1 MPIEIGDTEPK
12 LKPKATWL
20 SRPIAFHSGRSKVTP
35 HARMLFTERL
45 ALLLETGTALHP
57 SLEALKKQTDN
68 SAMAGIIDA
77 LLEDI
82 SAGQTFSHALAKHP
96 EVFPS
101 TYVNLVA
108 ASESGGFM
116 HKVLQ
121 QLLEMDQ
128 KREELNH
135 TLLMAATYP
144 AFLMVFSTGVI
155 VFVLTWVFPR
165 FAKMFDSIGD
175 RLPITTKALM
185 LISDLIVNYWAGIVM
200 FLVATAT
207 WLFRWSHSRGGK
219 ESLDAFKLRIPGVK
233 KIFLAL
239 YLIRTLRVLSLSLS
253 NGVSVMDALS
263 NCRELVANAQFRKF
277 LLHVEDTVRE
287 GKGIAAGFERSDYIP
302 PIARQ
307 MIQTGEATGNLGLV
321 MGRIANDMEATLT
334 KQVKMLAKLA
344 EPILLL
350 GMGLVVGLI
359 VSALIL
365 PIFKLSGA
373 VR

>member
-1 MPIEIGDTEPK
+1 MPIEIGDNEAGTEA
-12 LKPKATWL
+12 KAAWL
-20 SRPIAFHSGRSKVTP
+20 SRPMAFHAARRKVTP

-57 SLEALKKQTDN
+57 SLEALKKQTD
-68 SAMAGIIDA
+68 SPGMAGIIDA
-77 LLEDI
+77 LLDDV
-82 SAGQTFSHALAKHP
+82 STGQTFSYALSKHP
-96 EVFPS
+96 DVFSS

-108 ASESGGFM
+108 ASENGGFM

-121 QLLEMDQ
+121 QILEMDQ

-144 AFLMVFSTGVI
+144 AFLVLFSTGVI

-165 FAKMFDSIGD
+165 FTKMFASIGD
-175 RLPITTKALM
+175 RLPVTTKVLM
-185 LISDLIVNYWAGIVM
+185 FVSDFIINYWPVIIL
-200 FLVATAT
+200 FLAAMAI
-207 WLFRWSHSRGGK
+207 WIFRWSASAKGK
-219 ESLDAFKLRIPGVK
+219 ESLDALKLRLPGIK
-233 KIFLAL
+233 NIFVSI
-239 YLIRTLRVLSLSLS
+239 YLVRTLRVLSLSLS
-253 NGVSVMDALS
+253 NGVSIMDALA

-287 GKGIAAGFERSDYIP
+287 GKGIAAGFEKSDYIP
-302 PIARQ
+302 PVARQ

-344 EPILLL
+344 EPIMLLS
-350 GMGLVVGLI
+350 MGLVVGLI

>member
-1 MPIEIGDTEPK
+1 MPIEIGDNETTVDRT
-12 LKPKATWL
+12 ASRL
-20 SRPIAFHSGRSKVTP
+20 SRPITFRSARAKVTP

-82 SAGQTFSHALAKHP
+82 SAGQTFSHALSKHP
-96 EVFPS
+96 DVFPS

-135 TLLMAATYP
+135 TLMMAATYP
-144 AFLMVFSTGVI
+144 AFLMLFSTGVI

-165 FAKMFDSIGD
+165 FAKMFASIGD

-185 LISDLIVNYWAGIVM
+185 LISD
-200 FLVATAT
+200 FLVDYWPAVIVFLAVTT
-207 WLFRWSHSRGGK
+207 TGVYRWAQSDKGK
-219 ESLDAFKLRIPGVK
+219 ESLDAVKLRIPGLR
-233 KIFLAL
+233 KIFLSV
-239 YLIRTLRVLSLSLS
+239 YLVRTLRVLSLSLS
-253 NGVSVMDALS
+253 NGVSVMDALA
-263 NCRELVANAQFRKF
+263 NCRELVANAEFRKF
-277 LLHVEDTVRE
+277 LLHVEETVRD
-287 GKGIAAGFERSDYIP
+287 GKGIAAGFEKPDYIP

-321 MGRIANDMEATLT
+321 MGRIANDLEAALT

-350 GMGLVVGLI
+350 TMGLVVGLI